1 MTQMTKGSNIPLTAV
16 HVRAELV
23 WDARPGTPDVDAS
36 ALLLTEHGTVRSD
49 DDFVFF
55 NQPAHASGAVRKLP
69 KQSTP
74 STVRDT
80 VEVDLGRV
88 EPAVDRIVLGASA
101 DGGTFGAVRHLRLVV
116 TDIGTGAEVARFD
129 MSDATTETAFLSG
142 ELYRRGGGWKL
153 RAVGQGYA
161 SGLEGLA
168 TDFGITVDEAPATPP
183 APAPAAPASPAQP
196 APAYVRPPAPPA
208 PTAAPAAPPP
218 PAAPAPAPAYVRS
231 APTSPPPPS
240 APSFGAPAPAGTGT
254 SIPGYAPP
262 PSGPPVAVPPPAP
275 AAAPAQGRATVNLDK
290 GRVSLAK
297 NQRVSLTKS
306 GAPALTRVRLGLG
319 WDPAAGGRSIDL
331 DASAIVLDAQGK
343 DVDKAWFL
351 SKKACGG
358 AIQHM
363 GDNVTGQG
371 DGDDEVIVVE
381 LDRLPEKVAAVVLT
395 INSFGGHRFTD
406 VRNAYCR
413 LVDAASG
420 AELVRFDLTDSKPST
435 GVFMCVLRRSSGGTW
450 EMEALGEFHDGKTV
464 KAMLKPAAQFVSCPF
479 QLPDDEGPRQLPGAF
494 VVRGGARA
502 PRTSQVRGD
511 RREELVE
518 RPAARGLTD
527 GRHGPPGALARHLG
541 HDLRVV
547 RARAGQVVAGDLR
560 AVRLVDE
567 TAERALD
574 LREVLTG
581 ERVHREDDR
590 GDRRRDPGQIHDDR
604 LVVPVPG
611 TRPVVT
617 GVRHGTVTA
626 LQLVEPHHVD
636 ELLRGVEQQA

>member
-16 HVRAELV
+16 HLRAELV

-69 KQSTP
+69 KQSTA

-116 TDIGTGAEVARFD
+116 TDVGTGAEVARFD

-168 TDFGITVDEAPATPP
+168 TDFGITVDEAPA
-183 APAPAAPASPAQP
+183 A
-196 APAYVRPPAPPA
+196 PPAPPA
-208 PTAAPAAPPP
+208 PT
-218 PAAPAPAPAYVRS
+218 PAPAYVRS
-231 APTSPPPPS
+231 APTAPPPPS

-275 AAAPAQGRATVNLDK
+275 VAAPAQGRATVNLDK

-319 WDPAAGGRSIDL
+319 WDPASGGRSIDL

-464 KAMLKPAAQFVSCPF
+464 KAMLKPAAQFVS
-479 QLPDDEGPRQLPGAF
+479 
-494 VVRGGARA
+494 
-502 PRTSQVRGD
+502 
-511 RREELVE
+511 
-518 RPAARGLTD
+518 
-527 GRHGPPGALARHLG
+527 
-541 HDLRVV
+541 
-547 RARAGQVVAGDLR
+547 
-560 AVRLVDE
+560 
-567 TAERALD
+567 
-574 LREVLTG
+574 
-581 ERVHREDDR
+581 
-590 GDRRRDPGQIHDDR
+590 
-604 LVVPVPG
+604 
-611 TRPVVT
+611 
-617 GVRHGTVTA
+617 
-626 LQLVEPHHVD
+626 
-636 ELLRGVEQQA
+636 